1 MLNKKFII
9 IYSLFLYLAPYQFLA
24 EENAFQRSQQSMDMQ
39 NKKLDQDTNDKL
51 NRTKQTGLVNTKDE
65 LLEAINISPLLTKN
79 EQHGRLYLSAFD
91 PEHQLYPV
99 NLLAIDGWQMP
110 DEAYGK
116 PILLAE
122 GEHLLKLHPDFS
134 NIHIQKMFMA
144 SDWPAKQITF
154 KLNKEE
160 HLAIA
165 ARLIN
170 KLTLQWN
177 VEIYRIDAPIDA
189 VSTDDQFIDQE

>member
-24 EENAFQRSQQSMDMQ
+24 EENAFQSSQQSMDMQ
-39 NKKLDQDTNDKL
+39 NKKLDQDTNNKL
-51 NRTKQTGLVNTKDE
+51 NRTKQTGLAN
-65 LLEAINISPLLTKN
+65 TKN

-189 VSTDDQFIDQE
+189 VSTDDQFISQE